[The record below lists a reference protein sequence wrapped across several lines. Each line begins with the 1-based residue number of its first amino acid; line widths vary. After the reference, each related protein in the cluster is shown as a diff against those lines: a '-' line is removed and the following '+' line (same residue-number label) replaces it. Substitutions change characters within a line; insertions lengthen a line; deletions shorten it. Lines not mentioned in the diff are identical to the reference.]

1 MMKYDIKT
9 LEFESFKDFLLNNF
23 ISSFSTSSFKSI
35 KILHNVDDIY
45 KRQNEIKQA
54 VEFSKDVLELVEDDK
69 EFFNLFYTLNDSTK
83 SFDPVDFIVI
93 KKDEIKGIT
102 DALSHAGIKNVDLV
116 TIRME
121 DSIKCIDQYLQY
133 GHPINAHFPVM
144 RGICFAVSQY
154 ECLLWTHGTIDSVK
168 PNRSYFPGG
177 RGILSPLRIIKYHGN
192 GSMLTI
198 AREILGFTK
207 MNWNSFNFYTK
218 FPATIDTSNTLA
230 QVGNLLG
237 HYDGRTYDYRYF
249 I

>member
-1 MMKYDIKT
+1 MDRMPQRVVI
-9 LEFESFKDFLLNNF
+9 
-23 ISSFSTSSFKSI
+23 
-35 KILHNVDDIY
+35 H
-45 KRQNEIKQA
+45 KRTP
-54 VEFSKDVLELVEDDK
+54 F
-69 EFFNLFYTLNDSTK
+69 
-83 SFDPVDFIVI
+83 

-144 RGICFAVSQY
+144 RGICFAVSQC

-177 RGILSPLRIIKYHGN
+177 RGIPSPLRIIKYHGN
-192 GSMLTI
+192 GSMQTI

-207 MNWNSFNFYTK
+207 MNWNSFNFTQNFQLQLILPIHWHKLETYWLIMMVGHMITD
-218 FPATIDTSNTLA
+218 ISSNE
-230 QVGNLLG
+230 
-237 HYDGRTYDYRYF
+237 
-249 I
+249 ICI